1 MSKIRPFSEFF
12 TFFTQYR
19 QQEQR
24 DYAIAMKIPHFMRKP
39 RLDRTGTENYV
50 RKQNEIAAY
59 LRGGRE
65 DAALTMITGNMISYG
80 WK

>member
-1 MSKIRPFSEFF
+1 
-12 TFFTQYR
+12 
-19 QQEQR
+19 
-24 DYAIAMKIPHFMRKP
+24 MRKP
-39 RLDRTGTENYV
+39 RMDRTGAENYV